1 MDETVLMS
9 TVAGPVIALADERH
23 LEALMTVMRASFDA
37 IYGEAWSALQL
48 AGSLGQPGSFARQAI
63 DGRGEVAG
71 FTLCR
76 VAGPEVELLLIA
88 VSPHHR
94 GQGIGHS
101 LLETVCNDA
110 YRRGASDLF
119 LEVRENNL
127 VARALYRRLGFVDVG
142 RRPDY
147 YAGSAGDRHAAIT
160 MRRRLE
166 DLA

>member
-1 MDETVLMS
+1 MS
-9 TVAGPVIALADERH
+9 TVAGPAIVMADERH
-23 LEALMTVMRASFDA
+23 LDALMTVMRASFDA

-48 AGSLGQPGSFARQAI
+48 AGTLGQPGSFARQAL
-63 DGRGEVAG
+63 DHRNVAAG

-88 VSPHHR
+88 VDPQHR
-94 GQGIGHS
+94 GQGIGRS

-127 VARALYRRLGFVDVG
+127 AARALYQQCRFVDVG
-142 RRPDY
+142 RRADY
-147 YAGSAGDRHAAIT
+147 YAGSAGDRYAAIT
-160 MRRRLE
+160 MRRRLD
-166 DLA
+166 DLT